1 MAPTLVRAPFHRPG
15 WIYEEK
21 VDGYRM
27 LAYKDGAR
35 VRLVSRNGVDHTR
48 RYPDVAAAFA
58 QLKPSTLVLDGELA
72 VFDEQLRSRFEW
84 LRDPDESVVA
94 TPPVLIA
101 FDVLYAKARDVSQ
114 RPLRVRRAHL
124 EDLLAGAN
132 VVYPARRLAE
142 DGLKAWAQVVERG
155 YEGLVA
161 KDESSAYESGRTM
174 RWLKVKQEGLDG
186 RGGSLAADDQCG
198 AAARGEGQVSG
209 QLTGFSKYRS

>member
-1 MAPTLVRAPFHRPG
+1 MAPTLVRAPFHRAG

-27 LAYKDGAR
+27 LAYIDGDR

-48 RYPDVAAAFA
+48 RYPDMATAVAR
-58 QLKPSTLVLDGELA
+58 LRPSTLVLDGEVA

-84 LRDPDESVVA
+84 LRDPDKSVVA

-101 FDVLYAKARDVSQ
+101 FDVLYVKGRDVSQ
-114 RPLRVRRAHL
+114 RPLRERPTRL
-124 EDLLAGAN
+124 EDLLAGAD

-161 KDESSAYESGRTM
+161 KDDASAYEGGRTM
-174 RWLKVKQEGLDG
+174 RWVKVKQKGWTVEED
-186 RGGSLAADDQCG
+186 RWRRRISVAASPI
-198 AAARGEGQVSG
+198 R
-209 QLTGFSKYRS
+209 